1 MMAVGRP
8 KALPCSQMS
17 LSISDSEAKTLLTWI
32 QQAKGVCLIGSERER
47 ERESASVCVC
57 VDEWVGVCV
66 CEWMSGWVCAGL
78 CSANIWSLD

>member
-47 ERESASVCVC
+47 ERECKCVC
-57 VDEWVGVCV
+57 V
-66 CEWMSGWVCAGL
+66 WMSGWVCVCVSG
-78 CSANIWSLD
+78 